1 MAKQGIIQK
10 ELEDDAWIQ
19 CEHEECLKWRRVPL
33 EVAETFDDEP
43 WYCEF
48 NVDEAFNRYNW

>member
-1 MAKQGIIQK
+1 MSIQK

-33 EVAETFDDEP
+33 EVAETFEDEP

-48 NVDEAFNRYNW
+48 NTDEAFNRYKSMS